1 MRTAIETA
9 VSSHQAMRIAVR
21 RCQNSHEKAVKAMR
35 IAVSATFQHVCRES
49 KKSAQQILH
58 QLEQLSLP
66 LLEGLDSQLCK
77 AITYDAS
84 LSSWQELYRL
94 VSCLDFGTGLAT
106 GCATLQ
112 LVGRIV
118 CACGLR

>member
-1 MRTAIETA
+1 MKTA
-9 VSSHQAMRIAVR
+9 VSARH
-21 RCQNSHEKAVKAMR
+21 
-35 IAVSATFQHVCRES
+35 QHVCRES

-66 LLEGLDSQLCK
+66 LMEGLDSSLCK

-94 VSCLDFGTGLAT
+94 VSYLDFGTGLAT

-112 LVGRIV
+112 LVSHTV
-118 CACGLR
+118 CACRLRLMYVWIWN

>member
-1 MRTAIETA
+1 MWDHALR
-9 VSSHQAMRIAVR
+9 
-21 RCQNSHEKAVKAMR
+21 
-35 IAVSATFQHVCRES
+35 RES
-49 KKSAQQILH
+49 KKSAQLLLH

-66 LLEGLDSQLCK
+66 LLESVNSSLHM
-77 AITYDAS
+77 AVTYDGA

-112 LVGRIV
+112 SVSLSQHMFAACLLRHLA
-118 CACGLR
+118 CAILLL

>member
-1 MRTAIETA
+1 MWDDAL
-9 VSSHQAMRIAVR
+9 
-21 RCQNSHEKAVKAMR
+21 
-35 IAVSATFQHVCRES
+35 CRES

-66 LLEGLDSQLCK
+66 LLESVNSSLHKSV
-77 AITYDAS
+77 TYDGA

-94 VSCLDFGTGLAT
+94 VSCLNFGTGLAT

-112 LVGRIV
+112 SVSLSQQRFHLASFTRCLWNILAVVTLRLWNIA
-118 CACGLR
+118 CAYGSIACA

>member
-1 MRTAIETA
+1 M
-9 VSSHQAMRIAVR
+9 
-21 RCQNSHEKAVKAMR
+21 
-35 IAVSATFQHVCRES
+35 CRES

-66 LLEGLDSQLCK
+66 LLESVNNKLHRG
-77 AITYDAS
+77 ITYDSA

-94 VSCLDFGTGLAT
+94 VSCLDFGTGLAI

-112 LVGRIV
+112 SVSIPSHHQAYVLLMETV
-118 CACGLR
+118 L